1 MSATSPDLPVPGM
14 APRTGPTAPG
24 GLAWYYAGFWWRVLA
39 WMIDSMVLAAVD
51 ELIGFTTGLSQIGVS
66 TNPQSDAGPVSN
78 IAYSSLSLSMPA
90 VHLVGGGLTLVT
102 VLLNLAYFSL
112 LESSRWQATLG
123 KLACRLR
130 VTDEIGRRIGLGRAT
145 GRNLA
150 KYLSALTLGIGF
162 LMVGWTRRKQG
173 LHDLVAGT
181 LVLRRRPSDLMFG
194 FQPPVA

>member
-1 MSATSPDLPVPGM
+1 MSATSPGVPLPGL
-14 APRTGPTAPG
+14 APRTGPAAPG

-39 WMIDSMVLAAVD
+39 WMIDSVVLAVTD
-51 ELIGFTTGLSQIGVS
+51 ELIGFATGLSQIGIS
-66 TNPQSDAGPVSN
+66 TSLPSDAGPVSN
-78 IAYSSLSLSMPA
+78 VAYSSLSLSMPT
-90 VHLVGGGLTLVT
+90 VHVVGGGLTLVT

-112 LESSRWQATLG
+112 LESSRRQATLG

-130 VTDEIGRRIGLGRAT
+130 VTDETGRRIGLGRAV

-173 LHDLVAGT
+173 LHDLIAGT
-181 LVLRRRPSDLMFG
+181 LVLRRRAADPMFG
-194 FQPPVA
+194 FQPPTA